1 MQNSLLVSKEE
12 FIVGESN
19 MEAQCGRPLAL
30 PYLAVFICLDGKA
43 VVQVNFK
50 KYLLKHYDI
59 LILSEDSFTLFLQTS
74 KDFRLAYCLV
84 DKSLASETAYK
95 LPNRL
100 FPYLWNFPHCVL
112 DETEKTLLETWYRQI
127 LYINSKS
134 KIYRRTMLCNQLQ
147 TFFLYLS
154 EQVRPM
160 LSDDSIKHKC
170 SRKELL
176 CWKFWELIGKNCK
189 EHRDVAFYAQAL
201 YITPFYLS
209 QITRHFMND
218 STKGLIERQVIL
230 KIKSLLCASEFPVKK
245 IADMLHFEDAS
256 YMCRFFKRHTGI
268 SLTEYREKST

>member
-1 MQNSLLVSKEE
+1 M
-12 FIVGESN
+12 
-19 MEAQCGRPLAL
+19 
-30 PYLAVFICLDGKA
+30 
-43 VVQVNFK
+43 
-50 KYLLKHYDI
+50 
-59 LILSEDSFTLFLQTS
+59 
-74 KDFRLAYCLV
+74 
-84 DKSLASETAYK
+84 
-95 LPNRL
+95 
-100 FPYLWNFPHCVL
+100 
-112 DETEKTLLETWYRQI
+112 
-127 LYINSKS
+127 
-134 KIYRRTMLCNQLQ
+134 
-147 TFFLYLS
+147 YLS

-218 STKGLIERQVIL
+218 SPKGLIERQVIL
-230 KIKSLLCASEFPVKK
+230 EIKSLLCASEFPVKK